1 MSGRRYPA
9 MASILA
15 LAALAFIANLSF
27 GASAISPRSVV
38 TALFAFDPDNYD
50 HFVVLY
56 QRLPRALIAVFLGA
70 VMACGGAVLQGL
82 TRNPLASPG
91 ILGVSSGA
99 MLFVVIAAF
108 LFDVPSQ
115 GQGLAAILGGFFGF
129 LSCLLVTRLIAQSH
143 EPRGLAFIL
152 SGAVLSMLHG
162 AIANAIMLMS
172 PSRRSD
178 FLSWATGNINH
189 VYGERL
195 RDFWWLG
202 ALGLVMLLAMARPLT
217 LITLGRDKAA
227 SAGVAVMRIT
237 WLSIAAVVVSV
248 SAAVAICG
256 PIGFVGL
263 VTPHIVRPLVGAS
276 FGVALP
282 ANAVLGA
289 AICLLADL
297 AARSVFAPHVLNTGI
312 MMDLLG
318 GIVFAVIVKRYY
330 LSAAGQGAWR

>member
-9 MASILA
+9 MACILA
-15 LAALAFIANLSF
+15 MAVFAFIANLCF
-27 GASAISPRSVV
+27 GASSISPRIVV

-129 LSCLLVTRLIAQSH
+129 LSCLLVTRLIAPSH

-152 SGAVLSMLHG
+152 SGAVLSMLHA

-202 ALGLVMLLAMARPLT
+202 ALGLVMLWAMARPLT

-227 SAGVAVMRIT
+227 SAGVAVTRIT

-276 FGVALP
+276 FRLALP

-297 AARSVFAPHVLNTGI
+297 AARAAFAPHVLSTGI

-318 GIVFAVIVKRYY
+318 GIVFAIIVKRYY
-330 LSAAGQGAWR
+330 LSASGQGAWR